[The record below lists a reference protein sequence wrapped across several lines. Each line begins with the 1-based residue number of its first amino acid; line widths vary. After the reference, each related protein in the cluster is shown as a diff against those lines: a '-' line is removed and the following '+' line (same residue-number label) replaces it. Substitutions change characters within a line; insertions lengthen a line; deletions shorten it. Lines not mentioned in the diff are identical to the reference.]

1 MQPLETIDQ
10 ATTSDGKELTL
21 LRRGADYYIKI
32 DNQDLMSSRTH
43 GSEEA
48 LAQQALARLGQVEA
62 PQILVGGLGMGFT
75 LRAVLDAASGTT
87 SVLVAEVFDEVV
99 RWNRETLGRLAG
111 EPLRDPRVRVVVA
124 DVLTQLD
131 PGAFDA
137 IMLDVDNGPDALTR
151 SDNAGLYDGTGLARL
166 ARALRPG
173 GVLAVWSAAPDA
185 GFLRRIGTTGLS
197 ASSEVVRA
205 RRGGKGARHTLFFGV
220 SRAGPRA

>member
-21 LRRGADYYIKI
+21 QRRGADYYIKI

-48 LAQQALARLGQVEA
+48 LARQALARLGQVEA

-137 IMLDVDNGPDALTR
+137 IILDVDNGPDALTR
-151 SDNAGLYDGTGLARL
+151 SDNAGLYDGAGLGRL

-185 GFLRRIGTTGLS
+185 SFSRRIGAAGLS

-220 SRAGPRA
+220 SRAGSRA